1 MLDMKRREFITLL
14 GGGAA
19 AWPLAAHAQQPE
31 RMRRIGYLS
40 PRSAGFEEDV
50 LQPAFR
56 QGLSETGYLVGK
68 NLTIECRWADGNYD
82 RLPALAADL
91 ISSNV
96 EVIVTT
102 GGPQPFRAARALT
115 KTIPVVFT
123 SGSDPVADGLVDR
136 LDRPGG
142 NATGVHAFVTSLS
155 PKRLEILRELVPKAH
170 SIAFLLNPS
179 SQLADMQMVQV
190 QEAARALRQ
199 EIVILNASTESEIEA
214 AFATLVQRGAG
225 ALLLSADTFFQVSRD
240 RLVALASR
248 YAVPVYEWPEF
259 VRAGGLISYST
270 VPKTSRHQ
278 RRGHGNAVRPGAA
291 RRQQHL
297 CGAARKAN
305 DGIFGKHH
313 RSGDREKRRADQGG
327 GDVGRVTRSMKF
339 PRPRISASGR
349 GRCCAARC
357 AGGQ

>member
-1 MLDMKRREFITLL
+1 VKRRDFITLL
-14 GGGAA
+14 GGAA
-19 AWPLAAHAQQPE
+19 ASPLVARAQQP

-68 NLTIECRWADGNYD
+68 NLTIEYRWADGNYD

-91 ISSNV
+91 IGSNV

-170 SIAFLLNPS
+170 SIAFLLS

-199 EIVILNASTESEIEA
+199 EIVMLNASTESEIEA

-248 YAVPVYEWPEF
+248 YAVPVMYEWPEF

-270 VPKTSRHQ
+270 
-278 RRGHGNAVRPGAA
+278 A
-291 RRQQHL
+291 RTEYARQ
-297 CGAARKAN
+297 A
-305 DGIFGKHH
+305 GIY
-313 RSGDREKRRADQGG
+313 
-327 GDVGRVTRSMKF
+327 VGRILNGAKPADLPVVQSTRFELAINLKTARTLGLTV
-339 PRPRISASGR
+339 PQTLLV
-349 GRCCAARC
+349 AADEVIE
-357 AGGQ
+357 